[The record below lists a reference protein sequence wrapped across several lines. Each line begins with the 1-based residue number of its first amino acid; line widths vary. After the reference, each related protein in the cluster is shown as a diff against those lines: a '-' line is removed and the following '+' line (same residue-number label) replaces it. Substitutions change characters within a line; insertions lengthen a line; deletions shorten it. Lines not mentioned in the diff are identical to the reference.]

1 MRRWFQAL
9 DKGWIA
15 NLSGLLL
22 PLAVAAALVP
32 FRSNFA
38 LPAAALVLVLV
49 VVAVGAFGNRFA
61 GLLAALSAAAWF
73 DFFLTKPYETFN
85 ITYRPDLQTEISL
98 LIVGLAVTEIA
109 ARGRGHREAASEE
122 AHNVALIHDFTEIV
136 ASGEPGQFVVARA
149 AAELTSLLGLK
160 DCRFD
165 TEMSDRHPT
174 RIEHSGVVA
183 LGGLHW
189 GAHLSG
195 LPGREVELIVQYRGE
210 TFGRFVMTP
219 TPGAPVSSDRLL
231 VAAFIADQVGAALS
245 DRQPST

>member
-1 MRRWFQAL
+1 VRRCFQVF
-9 DKGWIA
+9 DRGWIA
-15 NLSGLLL
+15 NLCALLF
-22 PLAVAAALVP
+22 PLAAAAALVP

-38 LPAAALVLVLV
+38 LPASALVLVLV

-109 ARGRGHREAASEE
+109 ARSRGHREAASEE
-122 AHNVALIHDFTEIV
+122 AHNVALIHDFTELV
-136 ASGEPGQFVVARA
+136 ASGEPAQFVVERA
-149 AAELTSLLGLK
+149 AAELTALLGLK

-165 TEMSDRHPT
+165 TEMSERHPT

-183 LGGLHW
+183 LGGLRW

-195 LPGREVELIVQYRGE
+195 LPGREVEFIVQYRGE

-231 VAAFIADQVGAALS
+231 VVAFIADQVGAALS
-245 DRQPST
+245 ARQPSS